1 MEGFKKVEITFLPT
15 SIFNSSSFS
24 VYGGQGQV
32 LQRTGFVSICSLI
45 LCPMSMSLNEI
56 LISSVFFLFL
66 VCIAISY
73 LVFFFY
79 YQFVFCF
86 FSSAK
91 VCIVL
96 LVEASE
102 VWTESNAW
110 CLLLVYHSICL
121 LSICL
126 SIIWLKGWFDMSHFR
141 GTSSIF
147 WKNILNLI

>member
-1 MEGFKKVEITFLPT
+1 MRTDTSFKPSFQSEMEGFKKVEITFLPT

-73 LVFFFY
+73 LVFFFIINLFFVFFPRRKSVLYCQLKLVRFEPSQMHGASYWSTTPFAY
-79 YQFVFCF
+79 YQFV
-86 FSSAK
+86 
-91 VCIVL
+91 
-96 LVEASE
+96 
-102 VWTESNAW
+102 
-110 CLLLVYHSICL
+110 
-121 LSICL
+121 
-126 SIIWLKGWFDMSHFR
+126 
-141 GTSSIF
+141 
-147 WKNILNLI
+147 